1 MRIGD
6 LVRFTK
12 RHSSQGGF
20 DYCKEWL
27 GTILNMN
34 DTSVE
39 IQWFFQPD
47 LGYGPSNYD
56 EQWHAALDYEP
67 FEVVNENR

>member
-1 MRIGD
+1 VKIGD

-12 RHSSQGGF
+12 RHSSQAGF

-39 IQWFFQPD
+39 IQWFFQPYLSD
-47 LGYGPSNYD
+47 SSNYD
-56 EQWHAALDYEP
+56 EQWLGELDYEP
-67 FEVVNENR
+67 FEVISENR